1 MASRTFFAL
10 RWHAMDNLQAGVTA
24 TPLAADAGAIAT
36 TTGRWTTRPS
46 FRLSWCFLDSNLTLT
61 LMTLTNPNANPNP
74 DHKPNPD
81 QNPDHNPDPEPNPSL
96 TLT

>member
-1 MASRTFFAL
+1 
-10 RWHAMDNLQAGVTA
+10 MDNLQAGVTA
-24 TPLAADAGAIAT
+24 TPLAAGAIAIAT